1 MSELL
6 LVIISIF
13 LITIIFLRLPQE
25 SVGLSSFATK
35 SNLLGSPSSAQKFL
49 NILTAFVILLY
60 FFLAIKGNLESS
72 ISYKILNDY

>member
-1 MSELL
+1 MSELF

-35 SNLLGSPSSAQKFL
+35 SNLLGSPSSAQKSL
-49 NILTAFVILLY
+49 NILTAFAILLY
-60 FFLAIKGNLESS
+60 LILAIQGNLQSD
-72 ISYKILNDY
+72 ISYKF

>member
-49 NILTAFVILLY
+49 NIVTAFAILFY
-60 FFLAIKGNLESS
+60 FILAIKGNLESS
-72 ISYKILNDY
+72 ISYKF

>member
-49 NILTAFVILLY
+49 NILTAFAILFY
-60 FFLAIKGNLESS
+60 FILAIKGNLESS
-72 ISYKILNDY
+72 ISYKF

>member
-6 LVIISIF
+6 LVITSIF

-49 NILTAFVILLY
+49 NILTAFAILFY
-60 FFLAIKGNLESS
+60 FILAIKGNLESS
-72 ISYKILNDY
+72 ISYKF

>member
-1 MSELL
+1 MFELL
-6 LVIISIF
+6 LVTISIF

-49 NILTAFVILLY
+49 NILTAFFIFLY
-60 FFLAIKGNLESS
+60 FLLAIKGNLESN
-72 ISYKILNDY
+72 ISYKF